1 MSTSWDDLGVNYA
14 GDSNSGDSMLSG
26 SSDSGSSSGS
36 SDSGAYDRYG
46 TTTNDDGSYNVPSGY
61 VRSVSSEADEQVQ
74 SDQVTDLEDEL
85 DGSLDETSVTT
96 STNDDGTTN
105 LVGESN
111 TGDTV
116 SITSDDTVTP
126 EVEMPDLPDL
136 PTLSLSDLFGL
147 SDLDLSNL
155 SGTAK
160 AAAAGFVALLLALV
174 IGGGS

>member
-1 MSTSWDDLGVNYA
+1 
-14 GDSNSGDSMLSG
+14 
-26 SSDSGSSSGS
+26 
-36 SDSGAYDRYG
+36 
-46 TTTNDDGSYNVPSGY
+46 
-61 VRSVSSEADEQVQ
+61 
-74 SDQVTDLEDEL
+74 VTDLEDEL

-126 EVEMPDLPDL
+126 EVEMPDMPDL
-136 PTLSLSDLFGL
+136 PTLSLSDL
-147 SDLDLSNL
+147 LDVDL

-160 AAAAGFVALLLALV
+160 KVAIAVVALVVALV
-174 IGGGS
+174 VGGGS